1 MDAKSRTN
9 RVSVVAEIKKK
20 TRLLNAIVGFVI
32 VTLFILIA
40 GYLFKDVL
48 SFTEY
53 LPAISITVT
62 VGIVFFLSV
71 LGLYIS
77 IILSRKTVRI
87 ITDYSSRL
95 ERILEITSDLRD
107 EVHSDI
113 LLNKIMD
120 YALSI
125 TRSEAGS
132 LLLADKD
139 NGDKLTF
146 KIVSGE
152 KASDLIGTSVEKG
165 KGITGMVFQ
174 TGEPVR
180 IHEAYKNKLFN
191 PEVDEKTGFKTYS
204 LLCVPLKTKQGVI
217 GVLELLNKM
226 NKHPY
231 RQRDEEIII
240 YLAEQAAMAIIKT
253 RFVEDQRNYEIHHT
267 EILLEAIDIQ
277 VPEKKGHARRVA
289 KYSNMIAKGLN
300 MTEEEQKRL
309 YFACLLHDVGFLK
322 IRSEEI
328 FRKEE
333 FKKHPVIGHEMIK
346 PINFYADIAPFVLH
360 HHERYDGYGYPSQLK
375 GEDIPLEARIIAI
388 AEAFDSMVGRPTYR
402 VPVSFNEAKEELQRN
417 SGSQFDPELTEIFL
431 ENIAPEHIK

>member
-1 MDAKSRTN
+1 M
-9 RVSVVAEIKKK
+9 AEIKKK
-20 TRLLNAIVGFVI
+20 IRLLNSVVGFVI
-32 VTLFILIA
+32 VTLFVLIA

-53 LPAISITVT
+53 LPEISITIT
-62 VGIVFFLSV
+62 VALVFFLSA

-77 IILSRKTVRI
+77 IMISRKTVRI
-87 ITDYSSRL
+87 IKDYSGRL
-95 ERILEITSDLRD
+95 ERILDITTDLRD

-132 LLLADKD
+132 ILLTDKD
-139 NGDKLTF
+139 NQDKLTF
-146 KIVSGE
+146 KVVSGE

-165 KGITGMVFQ
+165 KGITGLVYE
-174 TGEPVR
+174 TGEPIR
-180 IHEAYKNKLFN
+180 IHEAYKNKRFN
-191 PEVDEKTGFKTYS
+191 PEIDGRTGFKTKS
-204 LLCVPLKTKQGVI
+204 LLCVPLKTKYGVM
-217 GVLELLNKM
+217 GVLELLNK
-226 NKHPY
+226 KDGYPY
-231 RQRDEEIII
+231 RDRDEEIII
-240 YLAEQAAMAIIKT
+240 YLAQQAAISIIAAK
-253 RFVEDQRNYEIHHT
+253 FVEDQRNYEIHLT
-267 EILLEAIDIQ
+267 EMLLEAIDVQ

-322 IRSEEI
+322 IRSDEI

-333 FKKHPVIGHEMIK
+333 FKKHPLIGYEMIK
-346 PINFYADIAPFVLH
+346 QINFYADIAPVVLH

-375 GEDIPLEARIIAI
+375 GENIPLAARIVAI
-388 AEAFDSMVGRPTYR
+388 AEAFDSMVSQTTYK
-402 VPVSFNEAKEELQRN
+402 VPVSFDEAKEELQRH

-431 ENIAPEHIK
+431 ENIAPEHVK